1 MSSLYRFGISLDK
14 KLIGAFDTYVE
25 REHYASRSEAIR
37 DLIREKLVLKRADE
51 NGSVAGAL
59 VMSYDHHR
67 SDLSERLMHIQHD
80 YHECIISTQHVH
92 LDQYNCL
99 EIIAVRGKARL
110 IEELASHLKALVGV
124 THLGI
129 SFSAYGVEDT
139 DGDSGG
145 AREHSRAREHNHA
158 HAHDADHDHG
168 HNHSHR

>member
-25 REHYASRSEAIR
+25 SEHYASRSEAIR
-37 DLIREKLVLKRADE
+37 DLIREKLVLKRVDE
-51 NGSVAGAL
+51 NGFVAGAL

-92 LDQYNCL
+92 LDHDHCL

-110 IEELASHLKALVGV
+110 IEELASRLKALPGV

-129 SFSAYGVEDT
+129 SFSAYGVEDSA
-139 DGDSGG
+139 DS
-145 AREHSRAREHNHA
+145 HA
-158 HAHDADHDHG
+158 HSHDHPHGHDHPHDANQDHTHDHP
-168 HNHSHR
+168 HR